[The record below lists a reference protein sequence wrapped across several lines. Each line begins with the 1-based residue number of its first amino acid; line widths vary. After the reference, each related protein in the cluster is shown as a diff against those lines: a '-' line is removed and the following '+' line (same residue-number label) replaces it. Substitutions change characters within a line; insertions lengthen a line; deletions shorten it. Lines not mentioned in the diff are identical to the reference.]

1 MCLSKME
8 LEVKRL
14 MQRGKMPEEIADR
27 LGVSRDTVS
36 RAMEQ
41 VYGNTDE
48 QSVRERK
55 PGGSRR
61 KTTPDELD
69 RLRQLLI
76 EGTKTS
82 VIAEMMGRS
91 VPWVHNQR
99 RKLLFGNASQMDQAT
114 VTVGTEE
121 VTSGVQF
128 TEDGTPYIIATPV
141 EDAVQ
146 EQQVPDMINHPP
158 HYQLHAH
165 ECIDE
170 MVAIFG
176 REAVAAYCRCN
187 IHKYRYRATAK
198 GGQEDLEKAD
208 WYVSKLMELE
218 GEQC

>member
-1 MCLSKME
+1 MSLSKME

-14 MQRGKMPEEIADR
+14 MQCGKMPAEIAQQ
-27 LGVSRDTVS
+27 LGVSPDTVS

-41 VYGNTDE
+41 VYGNTE
-48 QSVRERK
+48 QSAGKRK
-55 PGGSRR
+55 HGGTRR
-61 KTTPDELD
+61 KTTAEEIEQ
-69 RLRQLLI
+69 LRQLLKN
-76 EGTKTS
+76 GVKTTA
-82 VIAEMMGRS
+82 IAEMMGRS

-99 RKLLFGNASQMDQAT
+99 RKLLLGNASQMDQAT

-121 VTSGVQF
+121 VTGGVQF

-141 EDAVQ
+141 EDALQ

-218 GEQC
+218 AEQC